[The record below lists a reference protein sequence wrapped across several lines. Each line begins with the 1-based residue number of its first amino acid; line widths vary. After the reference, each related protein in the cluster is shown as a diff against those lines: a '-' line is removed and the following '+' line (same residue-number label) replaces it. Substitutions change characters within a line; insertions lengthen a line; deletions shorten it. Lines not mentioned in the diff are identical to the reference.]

1 MPSTPDNG
9 AYNYTDRLCARL
21 PRALQEGR
29 ETEGVSRYSLE
40 KKSAVSRDMIGD
52 IENGDSIPTLHLAAR
67 LAYGLRMKA
76 WELVRRLE
84 EDREA

>member
-1 MPSTPDNG
+1 MPSTSDNG
-9 AYNYTDRLCARL
+9 AYNYADRLCGRL
-21 PRALQEGR
+21 PRALQQEREG
-29 ETEGVSRYSLE
+29 EGVSRYALE

-67 LAYGLRMKA
+67 LAFGLRMKA

-84 EDREA
+84 DDW